1 MVKKKLSFGNPLL
14 EMFKLVF
21 VGVFGMVSAYAII
34 GLYSVVFVGLGY
46 YIIKKYNKPDTKL
59 KDDLQTGQYGGIVFV
74 FLGMLPWIRYFFA
87 SFMVEGGKEA
97 FGAFMDE

>member
-1 MVKKKLSFGNPLL
+1 MVKKSTGFKNPFL
-14 EMFKLVF
+14 ELFKV
-21 VGVFGMVSAYAII
+21 VVVAVFGTISAYALI

-46 YIIKKYNKPDTKL
+46 YIIQKYNKPDTKL

-87 SFMVEGGKEA
+87 SFMIEGGSEA
-97 FGAFMDE
+97 FEAFMDE